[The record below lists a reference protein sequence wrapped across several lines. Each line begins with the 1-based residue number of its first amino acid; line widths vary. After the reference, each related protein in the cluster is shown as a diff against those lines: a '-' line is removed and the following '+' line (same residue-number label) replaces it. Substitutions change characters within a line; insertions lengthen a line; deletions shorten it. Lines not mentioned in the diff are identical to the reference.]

1 MGYFMSKTNTNHI
14 SNDLVDISI
23 LKKSLGMFA
32 TGITV
37 VTTID
42 ENKNPIGMTVNS
54 FASVSL
60 DPALVLWSIEKKQ
73 PSYKKFLNSDG
84 YAVNILSKDQ
94 LDLCSHFSS
103 PIEDKFKNVFWKPS
117 ENGHP
122 LIKDALAW
130 FDCVKWNDYDG
141 GDHKILVGEVKSHD
155 FIENDPLIY
164 WNSKIS

>member
-1 MGYFMSKTNTNHI
+1 MSKINTKHLL
-14 SNDLVDISI
+14 NDLDNEAF

-42 ENKNPIGMTVNS
+42 EDKKPIGMTVNS

-60 DPALVLWSIEKKQ
+60 NPSLVLWSIEKNQ

-84 YAVNILSKDQ
+84 YAVNILTKDQ
-94 LDLCSHFSS
+94 IDLCSHFSS
-103 PIEDKFKNVFWKPS
+103 PIENKFKNVTWKPS
-117 ENGHP
+117 ENGYP
-122 LIKDALAW
+122 LIQDALAW

-141 GDHKILVGEVKSHD
+141 GDHRILVGEGKSHD
-155 FIENDPLIY
+155 FIESEPLIY

>member
-1 MGYFMSKTNTNHI
+1 MSKINAKHI
-14 SNDLVDISI
+14 LNDLDGESL

-60 DPALVLWSIEKKQ
+60 SPSLVLWSIEKNQ
-73 PSYKKFLNSDG
+73 PSYNNFLNSDG
-84 YAVNILSKDQ
+84 YAVNILTKDQ
-94 LDLCSHFSS
+94 IDLCSHFSS
-103 PIEDKFKNVFWKPS
+103 PIENKFKNVNWKPS

-141 GDHKILVGEVKSHD
+141 GDHQILVGEVKSHD
-155 FIENDPLIY
+155 FIENEPLLY

>member
-1 MGYFMSKTNTNHI
+1 MSKTNTNHI
-14 SNDLVDISI
+14 SNDLDEVSI

-42 ENKNPIGMTVNS
+42 EDKKPIGMTVNS

-60 DPALVLWSIEKKQ
+60 NPSLVLWSIEKNQ

-84 YAVNILSKDQ
+84 YAVNILTKDQ
-94 LDLCSHFSS
+94 IDLCSHFSS
-103 PIEDKFKNVFWKPS
+103 PIENKFKNVNWKPS
-117 ENGHP
+117 ENGYP
-122 LIKDALAW
+122 LIQDALAW

-141 GDHKILVGEVKSHD
+141 GDHQILVGEVKSHD
-155 FIENDPLIY
+155 FIESEPLIY